1 MLELSLWVSENIGW
15 PVVGWW
21 MTGFV
26 VALAVAVTAYEVTG
40 EIGRKRRL
48 RERAA
53 RDREGAR

>member
-1 MLELSLWVSENIGW
+1 MLEWSLWISEHIGW

-26 VALAVAVTAYEVTG
+26 VALAVTWIVVEARFERD
-40 EIGRKRRL
+40 RKRRL
-48 RERAA
+48 REWAD